1 MAMMK
6 RLQVLLREQEY
17 KEIQRTARARHLTM
31 AEWVRQALIKARREE
46 PSGKVEDKLALI
58 RAMARCEYPTAD
70 IGQMLAEIERGYA
83 ENESAV

>member
-1 MAMMK
+1 MMK

-17 KEIQRTARARHLTM
+17 RKVQRTARARHLTV

-46 PSGKVEDKLALI
+46 PSGKAEDKVALI
-58 RAMARCEYPTAD
+58 RAMVRREYPAAD
-70 IGQMLAEIERGYA
+70 IGPMLAEIERGYT